1 MLKGKDEGDFMKLST
16 HILGLLVV
24 FGAFTLIGCG
34 NQDKSPQQMAN
45 QCIGAGNDCTQR
57 VVSFCMTN
65 PGACKNAAVAYN
77 AAVDQ
82 QNPALPP
89 NANGQPPQVLP
100 LAQQV
105 QQRAQNVAAA
115 MKQSSANPMSS
126 YYVDQS
132 AQDIPAR
139 SAISEKLATMAV
151 GGQSRQPASAPSSG
165 ESSAQDGNT
174 IQ

>member
-1 MLKGKDEGDFMKLST
+1 MKLST

-24 FGAFTLIGCG
+24 FGAFSLIGCSSS
-34 NQDKSPQQMAN
+34 DKSPQQQA
-45 QCIGAGNDCTQR
+45 QKCIGMGQACTQA
-57 VVSFCMTN
+57 VVSYCMTN
-65 PGACKNAAVAYN
+65 PASCQQAAVAYN
-77 AAVDQ
+77 AA
-82 QNPALPP
+82 NPALPP
-89 NANGQPPQVLP
+89 QANGQPPQVLP

-105 QQRAQNVAAA
+105 QQRAQSVAAA